1 MDQREPSFD
10 EIAVALAL
18 AASKVRLDLDQ
29 LEILAARVSLS
40 PMGTSLAIAELK
52 RVLDHVAYAHRFF
65 KDNAG
70 AEAEIR
76 AAALR
81 KKRGSWLS
89 SITRVA
95 AL

>member
-1 MDQREPSFD
+1 MDQKEPSFD
-10 EIAVALAL
+10 EIAVALTL

-29 LEILAARVSLS
+29 MEILAARISLS
-40 PMGTSLAIAELK
+40 PMGTSLAVAELK
-52 RVLDHVAYAHRFF
+52 RLLDHIAYAHRFF
-65 KDNAG
+65 RDNAP

-81 KKRGSWLS
+81 KKRGNWLT
-89 SITRVA
+89 SITRIA